1 MGQVSKQVKGF
12 LAVDGTFFADKPE
25 CQRYEFMK
33 LIESLCESHG
43 TNYENFMAVI
53 NAWDGQIKGY
63 YDADEKCKVKQVG
76 NKPLIFDDAV
86 DGDTTA
92 DEPFLQSEGDTAN
105 AASGDRDAPG
115 FLEQQIR
122 KHI

>member
-1 MGQVSKQVKGF
+1 MSQVSKQVKGF
-12 LAVDGTFFADKPE
+12 LAEDGTFFEDKPE

-43 TNYENFMAVI
+43 TDYENFMVLI

-63 YDADEKCKVKQVG
+63 YDADEKCKARQSG
-76 NKPLIFDDAV
+76 NKPILFN
-86 DGDTTA
+86 GG
-92 DEPFLQSEGDTAN
+92 DEPDELPAFLRTDEHPADPP
-105 AASGDRDAPG
+105 SGDRDAPG

-122 KHI
+122 KHK